1 MNKLYKYVALL
12 SVSLVGL
19 AGCLQEEVSTDQ
31 FSDENVT
38 FAGMAPNPVAR
49 GGALRIQG
57 SNLDRIVEVRIPG
70 VEPIT
75 DIFYVDTLKGRISE
89 IRVMLPVDGPEVG
102 KVTLVDGDGNEYA
115 SLTDLT
121 YTEPIIFKGFSPE
134 TAMPGDVVTLKGDYL
149 NNILTVQI
157 GESVVIREFLE
168 QSRYEMTFAVPS
180 EAVTGN
186 VILSDVD
193 EKNNPD
199 GLLPNLFYSDAE
211 LVIGDPTVDKKERG
225 VLRAGETIVVT
236 GEYLNMIKS
245 AAFKHAAPGSSAYAY
260 ESVNLK
266 VAEDAKSAAAV
277 LSSKVADGE
286 LILTSYAG
294 KEFSAGSY
302 ETLVPSE
309 LAYAAADGYKAGNEM
324 VITGK
329 NLDLVTS
336 VTMGGASAQFIYA
349 DGKITAT
356 IPKSAKDGKITV
368 KLANGKKVDAEGEV
382 TFVKP
387 TITALSKTSL
397 VAGDTFVIE
406 GTDLDLVTAVLM
418 KDKSCKFEYDKTTQ
432 TITVTTTASCATAKV
447 TIKTGNGTSVD
458 SEAEIVVEYDSLIS
472 VTSLPSSASVGDAVT
487 MSGSNFNM
495 IEAIYFG
502 EVKVTDYT
510 SRSDEEVVFVI
521 PETVES
527 GSYQLRF
534 VLTSGEEEICQ
545 ASIQIKGAVSD
556 QVLWE
561 GYVNLAWNGDENKIF
576 IQWSEFEGVVAGAK
590 LELTYFIEKGVWGQ
604 AQLFPGDWSSKIVFG
619 EYGNDDNG
627 KQRDVFAPTDFI
639 GEDDANDRTAA
650 SELTLTQEILD
661 FMQLH
666 QSDTGLG
673 LAIQG
678 ANLAMLKIRIL

>member
-102 KVTLVDGDGNEYA
+102 TVTIVDGDGNEYT
-115 SLTDLT
+115 SLTELT
-121 YTEPIIFKGFSPE
+121 YTEPIRFKGFSPE
-134 TAMPGDVVTLKGDYL
+134 EAMPGDVVTLKGDYL

-157 GESVVIREFLE
+157 GESSVITEFLE
-168 QSRYEMTFAVPS
+168 QSRYEIKFEVPAD
-180 EAVTGN
+180 AVTGKL
-186 VILSDVD
+186 ILSDVD

-199 GLLPNLFYSDAE
+199 GLLPNLFYSEKE
-211 LVIGDPTVDKKERG
+211 LAIGDPVVDKTDRG
-225 VLRAGETIVVT
+225 VLRAGETMVVT

-245 AAFKHAAPGSSAYAY
+245 AAFKHSVTGTAYSY
-260 ESVNLK
+260 ESVKLK

-294 KEFSAGSY
+294 KEFSAGTY

-309 LAYAAADGYKAGNEM
+309 LAYTAADGYKAGNEII
-324 VITGK
+324 ITGK
-329 NLDLVTS
+329 NLDLVSS
-336 VTMGGASAQFIYA
+336 VTIGGASAQFIYA
-349 DGKITAT
+349 DGKISAT
-356 IPKSAKDGKITV
+356 IPKAAKDGKITV
-368 KLANGKKVDAEGEV
+368 KLSNGKTVDAEGQL

-387 TITALSKTSL
+387 SITALSKTSL
-397 VAGDTFVIE
+397 IAGDTFVIE
-406 GTDLDLVTAVLM
+406 GTDLDLVTTVLL

-432 TITVTTTASCATAKV
+432 TITVTTTASCATGKV
-447 TIKTGNGTSVD
+447 TIKTGNGTTVE
-458 SEAEIVVEYDSLIS
+458 SETEIVVEYDSLIS
-472 VTSLPSSASVGDAVT
+472 VTSLPSSASAGDAVT

-502 EVKVTDYT
+502 DFKVTDYT
-510 SRSDEEVVFVI
+510 ARADDEMTFVV
-521 PETVES
+521 PEAVES
-527 GSYQLRF
+527 GSYQLKF
-534 VLTSGEEEICQ
+534 VLTSGEEEICP
-545 ASIQIKGAVSD
+545 ASVQIKGAVSEF
-556 QVLWE
+556 VLWE

-576 IQWSEFEGVVAGAK
+576 IQWSEFEGVAAGSK
-590 LELTYFIEKGVWGQ
+590 LEITYFIEKGVW
-604 AQLFPGDWSSKIVFG
+604 AQTQFFPGDWSSKIVFN
-619 EYGNDDNG
+619 EYGNDENG
-627 KQRDVFAPTDFI
+627 KQRDAFVPTEFI
-639 GEDDANDRTAA
+639 GEDYDNDRTAT

-661 FMQLH
+661 FMQAH

-678 ANLAMLKIRIL
+678 EKMAMLKIRIL